1 MSAARPIAVFTLMF
15 ALGAAANPLVDAA
28 GDGNGREAAALLSGG
43 SDANASGEDGTTALH
58 WAAYHDDVDLAR
70 ALIGAGARADVVNDY
85 GSTPLAE
92 AAAIGNPEMIGL
104 LLDAG
109 AVVDRANADG
119 ETPLMVISR
128 TSRVEAARLLIAAG
142 ADVNRAESWRGQTPL
157 MWAAAQGQ
165 PGMIRLLLEAGAE
178 PDVRSTTNDW
188 PRQVS
193 GESRRMYRPTGGL
206 TPMLFAAREGCTECV
221 EALLEGGAD
230 PDMPNPD
237 NVTPLFMAIDN
248 GHLDAAK
255 VLIEAGANVNRWDWW
270 GRTPLF
276 AAVDQHAVPAGGR
289 ADRRSADET
298 LPLSIIELLLAHGAN
313 PDLQLKMSA
322 PYRSIVDDRGC
333 DSMLKTGM
341 TPLLLAAKTFDVEV
355 MRTLLAA
362 GANFDLPNQDGV
374 LPIHAAAGL
383 GSSSCDPRGYG
394 PGIPHY
400 ETADV
405 QQASIAA
412 LGVLLEAGADVNA
425 QAPQVSGVDGGG
437 RIGGSR
443 TVGRAGQTALHGAV
457 TWGWNDVVRFL
468 VEQGAR
474 VDIADAGGRTP
485 YDTAV
490 GGGQRGRGD
499 SDTSQ
504 SGTAALLL
512 ELCAA
517 QAGCDADAL
526 GQSGDGFPR
535 GSAR

>member
-1 MSAARPIAVFTLMF
+1 MASDSFWLRHRRAGVALCGMLF
-15 ALGAAANPLVDAA
+15 ALLGTVAHAQ
-28 GDGNGREAAALLSGG
+28 
-43 SDANASGEDGTTALH
+43 GEDGTTALH
-58 WAAYHDDVDLAR
+58 WAAYHDDVELAR
-70 ALIGAGARADVVNDY
+70 ALIADGAEADVMNDY
-85 GSTPLAE
+85 GSTPLSE

-104 LLDAG
+104 LLEAG
-109 AVVDRANADG
+109 AAVDRANADG
-119 ETPLMVISR
+119 ETPLMVLAR
-128 TSRVEAARLLIAAG
+128 TNRVEAAKLLIDAG
-142 ADVNRAESWRGQTPL
+142 ADVNRAEAWRGQTPL

-165 PGMIRLLLEAGAE
+165 PAMIRLLLEAGAE
-178 PDVRSTTNDW
+178 PDVRSTTNHW

-206 TPMLFAAREGCTECV
+206 SPLLFAAREGCAACV

-230 PDMPNPD
+230 PDFPNPD
-237 NVTPLFMAIDN
+237 NVTPLFLAIDN
-248 GHLDAAK
+248 GHLDAAR

-276 AAVDQHAVPAGGR
+276 AAVDQNAIPGGGR
-289 ADRRSADET
+289 ADRRSPDAT
-298 LPLSIIELLLAHGAN
+298 LPLALIELLLAHGAN
-313 PDLQLKMSA
+313 PDLQLKMSP

-341 TPLLLAAKTFDVEV
+341 TPLLLATKTFDVV
-355 MRTLLAA
+355 AMRPLLEA
-362 GANFDLPNQDGV
+362 GARFDLPNQDGV

-405 QQASIAA
+405 QQASIAT

-425 QAPQVSGVDGGG
+425 QAPEVSGIGGGGG
-437 RIGGSR
+437 RFGGGR
-443 TVGRAGQTALHGAV
+443 TGQTALHGAV

-474 VDIADAGGRTP
+474 IDIADAGGRTP
-485 YDTAV
+485 YDTAI

-499 SDTSQ
+499 SDGAQ
-504 SGTAALLL
+504 SETAALLL

-517 QAGCDADAL
+517 QTGCDAEAL
-526 GQSGDGFPR
+526 LH
-535 GSAR
+535 